1 MLEQI
6 GRNLYQRC
14 LVDSVVRWID
24 YKISPLAVTALSV
37 LFGILFIPL
46 ILLSPVLAIFS
57 LLLSGYC
64 DTLDGSLARHQNTT
78 SDIGCVLD
86 IIADRVVEFCVIFG
100 LYLLDPAANGLA
112 CMLMLGS
119 VLICITSFLV
129 VGIFIEK
136 DSHKSFHYSPGIME
150 RAEAFI
156 FFIAMALI
164 PSWFIELAYL
174 FVVLVLITALI
185 RVWQFWR
192 SHLTNQH

>member
-6 GRNLYQRC
+6 GRNYYQRC
-14 LVDSVVRWID
+14 LVNPVVRWID
-24 YKISPLAVTALSV
+24 FKVSPLVVTALSV
-37 LFGILFIPL
+37 LFGFLFIPL
-46 ILLSPVLAIFS
+46 ILISPMLAIVS

-78 SDIGCVLD
+78 SDLGCVLD
-86 IIADRVVEFCVIFG
+86 IIADRIVEFCAILGF
-100 LYLLDPAANGLA
+100 YMLDSAANGLA

-136 DSHKSFHYSPGIME
+136 DSQKSFHYSPGIME

-164 PSWFIELAYL
+164 PSWFVGLAYL
-174 FVVLVLITALI
+174 FIVLVLITAVI
-185 RVWQFWR
+185 RVWQFAKVSR
-192 SHLTNQH
+192 